1 MSKQS
6 SIRTWSWIHKWSSLI
21 CTLFLLMLC
30 ITGLPLIFH
39 EEIDHLTGEP
49 EAPVMPAGTPRQSLD
64 RITEAARAHYPDQ
77 VIQFLSWDQEEH
89 PHMIFVGMNKSLQAS
104 PDTRKALIYDD
115 RTAQLLDTPNDQ
127 EGFMYVMLK
136 LHTDMFAGLP
146 GKLFLGVMG
155 LLFVI
160 AIVSGVVLYSPFMR
174 KLEFGT
180 IRKSRSPRLKWLD
193 MHNLLG
199 IVALVWTM
207 VVGLTG
213 VINTLSDVVLYAWQ
227 NGQLAEMV
235 APYKNMPPLQEQGST
250 ENAVRVAEKAAP
262 HMESSFVAFPGTV
275 FTSQHH
281 YAVFMKGNTP
291 LTSRLLMP
299 ALVDAE
305 TGKLTDM
312 REMPWYVQTL
322 FLSQPL
328 HFGDYGGLPLKI
340 LWAFLDI
347 ATIVILGSGL
357 YLWLRRRQVIAE
369 LPEAEAIGLVDD
381 EVPMPGAVQKAEPEA
396 IQGATR

>member
-21 CTLFLLMLC
+21 CTLFLLLLC

-39 EEIDHLTGEP
+39 DEIDHLTGEP
-49 EAPVMPAGTPRQSLD
+49 EAPAMPADTPRQSLD
-64 RITEAARAHYPDQ
+64 RIADAARAHYPDQ
-77 VIQFLSWDQEEH
+77 VIQFLSWDTEEH
-89 PHMIFVGMNKSLQAS
+89 PHMVFVGMNKSLDAL
-104 PDTRKALIYDD
+104 PATRKSLIYDE
-115 RTAQLLDTPNDQ
+115 RTVQLLDASNRQ
-127 EGFMYVMLK
+127 EGFMYVMLQ
-136 LHTDMFAGLP
+136 LHTDLFVGLP
-146 GKLFLGVMG
+146 GKLFLGAMG

-193 MHNLLG
+193 LHNLLG
-199 IVALVWTM
+199 IVVLVWTM

-213 VINTLSDVVLYAWQ
+213 IINTLSDVMLVAWQ
-227 NGQLAEMV
+227 NGQLAEMI
-235 APYKNMPPLQEQGST
+235 APYKNAAPLKSLGSA
-250 ENAVRVAEKAAP
+250 EEAVRVAEDAAP
-262 HMESSFVAFPGTV
+262 HMESSFIAFPGTK

-305 TGKLTDM
+305 NGKLTDM

-340 LWAFLDI
+340 IWAFLDI
-347 ATIVILGSGL
+347 ATIVVLGSGI

-369 LPEAEAIGLVDD
+369 LPEAESMGLTD
-381 EVPMPGAVQKAEPEA
+381 GAS
-396 IQGATR
+396 ATRGAA

>member
-6 SIRTWSWIHKWSSLI
+6 SIRRWSWIHKWSSLI

-39 EEIDHLTGEP
+39 EEIDHLVGEP
-49 EAPVMPAGTPRQSLD
+49 EAPVMPADTPRQSLD
-64 RITEAARAHYPDQ
+64 RIVDAARAYYPDQ
-77 VIQFLSWDQEEH
+77 VIQFLSWDMEEH
-89 PHMIFVGMNKSLQAS
+89 PHMVFVGLNKSLDAS
-104 PDTRKALIYDD
+104 PDTRKALIYDE
-115 RTAQLLDTPNDQ
+115 RTVKLLDVPKQQ
-127 EGFMYVMLK
+127 EGFMYVMLQ

-146 GKLFLGVMG
+146 GKLFLGFMG
-155 LLFVI
+155 LLFVV
-160 AIVSGVVLYSPFMR
+160 AIVSGVVLYSPFTR

-180 IRKSRSPRLKWLD
+180 IRKSRSPRVKWLD
-193 MHNLLG
+193 LHNLLG
-199 IVALVWTM
+199 IVALTWTM

-213 VINTLSDVVLYAWQ
+213 VINTLSDVMLYAWQ
-227 NGQLAEMV
+227 NGQLAEMI
-235 APYKNMPPLQEQGST
+235 APYKDAERLNSLSSVED
-250 ENAVRVAEKAAP
+250 AVHVAEKAAP
-262 HMESSFVAFPGTV
+262 HMESSFVAFPGTI

-305 TGKLTDM
+305 NGKLTDM

-328 HFGDYGGLPLKI
+328 HFGDYGGLTFKI
-340 LWAFLDI
+340 IWALLDI
-347 ATIVILGSGL
+347 VTIVILGSGV

-369 LPEAEAIGLVDD
+369 LPEAESMGLTDD
-381 EVPMPGAVQKAEPEA
+381 TST
-396 IQGATR
+396 TRSAA